1 MPLSLLLM
9 FTGIKAT
16 ILMALWDLLITALL
30 FISVIEN
37 NVPQ

>member
-16 ILMALWDLLITALL
+16 ILMALWDFLITALY
-30 FISVIEN
+30 
-37 NVPQ
+37 Q

>member
-16 ILMALWDLLITALL
+16 ILMALWDFLITALL

-37 NVPQ
+37 NVLQ